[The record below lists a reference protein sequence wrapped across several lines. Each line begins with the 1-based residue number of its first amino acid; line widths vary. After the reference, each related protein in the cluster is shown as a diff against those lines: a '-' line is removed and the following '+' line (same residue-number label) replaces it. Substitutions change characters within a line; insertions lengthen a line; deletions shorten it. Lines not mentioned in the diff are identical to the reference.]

1 MTYALALGI
10 DLGTSGVR
18 AAAVRPGGRIVA
30 MAKSPHLPQPNDD
43 IDARLWWQAV
53 VTCVNKLGESL
64 NLQEIDAVAID
75 GTSGT
80 LVLVDESL
88 EPVTPALMY
97 NSKGF
102 EAEAERISAFAPDPH
117 VTQGSNSALA
127 RALYLHYLDADGRG
141 KHLLHQADYILA
153 RFAMQNLGSDSNN
166 ALKTGCDPET
176 CDWPDWIAETGLPPG
191 LLPCVAPPGTNVGYI
206 APEVANSLGLRPDLA
221 LHLGTTDS
229 IAAHMAT
236 GALSLGDA
244 VTSLGTTMVLKVVS
258 EQRIDAP
265 NYGLYSHRLG
275 NFWLVGGASNTGGG
289 VLLHY
294 FTPTEL
300 EKLSQQIDPTQDT
313 GLDYYPLIHPGERF
327 PIPDPELTPR
337 LTPQPNSPSEF
348 LHGLFEGMARIEA
361 QAYKR
366 LVELGAQAPHKVLT
380 VGGGAQNQTWQA
392 IRRLHIG
399 VPVEKSETSEACI
412 GVANL
417 CFS

>member
-1 MTYALALGI
+1 
-10 DLGTSGVR
+10 
-18 AAAVRPGGRIVA
+18 
-30 MAKSPHLPQPNDD
+30 
-43 IDARLWWQAV
+43 
-53 VTCVNKLGESL
+53 
-64 NLQEIDAVAID
+64 
-75 GTSGT
+75 
-80 LVLVDESL
+80 
-88 EPVTPALMY
+88 
-97 NSKGF
+97 
-102 EAEAERISAFAPDPH
+102 
-117 VTQGSNSALA
+117 
-127 RALYLHYLDADGRG
+127 
-141 KHLLHQADYILA
+141 
-153 RFAMQNLGSDSNN
+153 
-166 ALKTGCDPET
+166 
-176 CDWPDWIAETGLPPG
+176 
-191 LLPCVAPPGTNVGYI
+191 
-206 APEVANSLGLRPDLA
+206 
-221 LHLGTTDS
+221 
-229 IAAHMAT
+229 
-236 GALSLGDA
+236 
-244 VTSLGTTMVLKVVS
+244 MVLKVVS

-327 PIPDPELTPR
+327 PISDPELPPR

-366 LVELGAQAPHKVLT
+366 LVELGAQAPHKILT

-399 VPVEKSETSEACI
+399 VPVEKSERSEACI